1 MDLKDLIGQMVWMGF
16 HGTEPSEEVERLI
29 CDHRV
34 GGVVLFSRNV
44 RTPKQV
50 RELTDSLRE
59 LAERSGHELPLVVAV
74 DQEGGGVSCLKDGFT
89 QFPPPMAM
97 GATRSPGVVRRA
109 FEVIGRELRTVGV
122 GVDFAPVLD
131 VNTNPENPIIGTRS
145 FGDDPE
151 LVAKLG
157 EEAVRGLQDEGVAA
171 TAKHFPGHGDT
182 SLDTHLVLPRVGH
195 PTERLRKV
203 ELLPFSKA
211 VDAGVRA
218 VMTTHIVFEALD
230 PELPATVSPKVLT
243 DLLRGEMGFDGMV
256 VTDCLEMKA
265 MERFW
270 PEAPFM
276 ALRAGADVALI
287 SHTYELQVEALK
299 LLRRAVE
306 EGRLRMDTVSAS
318 VGRISAL
325 KRRVRIP
332 SIPADEVPDLVGR
345 PEDEAFCRRLSRS
358 AFTLVRGM
366 DLLPLRPSPG
376 DRLLLV
382 LPEGERSS
390 WDILVEG
397 LTGRYPKAEVL
408 RVGTEPSEED
418 VRGAVELASGA
429 VAIVVSKNSHLNPA
443 YAGLLR
449 ALGDTSKSLI
459 VLGVGTPYELGVLPE
474 RAAYLAVYGSQP
486 QLLES
491 AVEVLSGKIR
501 PCGKL
506 PVSLG
511 R

>member
-1 MDLKDLIGQMVWMGF
+1 MVLKDMIGQMVWVGF
-16 HGTEPSEEVERLI
+16 HGTEPSEDVERLI

-74 DQEGGGVSCLKDGFT
+74 DQEGGGVSCLRDGFT
-89 QFPPPMAM
+89 RFPPPMAM
-97 GATRSPGVVRRA
+97 GATGSLEVVRKA
-109 FEVIGRELRTVGV
+109 FGVIGRELRTVGV

-157 EEAVRGLQDEGVAA
+157 EEAVRGLQDEGVVA

-182 SLDTHLVLPRVGH
+182 SLDTHLALPRVGH
-195 PTERLRKV
+195 STERLRKV

-243 DLLRGEMGFDGMV
+243 DLLRGEMGFDGVV

-270 PEAPFM
+270 PEVPLM
-276 ALRAGADVALI
+276 ALLAGADVVLI

-299 LLRRAVE
+299 LLGKAVE
-306 EGRLRMDTVSAS
+306 EGRLR
-318 VGRISAL
+318 I
-325 KRRVRIP
+325 
-332 SIPADEVPDLVGR
+332 
-345 PEDEAFCRRLSRS
+345 EA
-358 AFTLVRGM
+358 
-366 DLLPLRPSPG
+366 
-376 DRLLLV
+376 
-382 LPEGERSS
+382 
-390 WDILVEG
+390 
-397 LTGRYPKAEVL
+397 
-408 RVGTEPSEED
+408 
-418 VRGAVELASGA
+418 
-429 VAIVVSKNSHLNPA
+429 
-443 YAGLLR
+443 
-449 ALGDTSKSLI
+449 
-459 VLGVGTPYELGVLPE
+459 
-474 RAAYLAVYGSQP
+474 
-486 QLLES
+486 
-491 AVEVLSGKIR
+491 
-501 PCGKL
+501 
-506 PVSLG
+506 
-511 R
+511 